1 MVLDCLN
8 NLLVEYRVDR
18 DFSLEIKTGYRSPLE
33 NVLNNYYDEKPNY
46 RYGGSL
52 AKTTAN
58 SNSCDIDLLCYFDSE
73 NTDSLELIYN
83 KTIEALR
90 SASYLFEAKNSA
102 ICVYGK
108 IGEPKWDTT
117 VDVVPGKYTSNED
130 NKDVY
135 LWCNRDKCR
144 LKSNPE
150 LQINKVKKS
159 NSKELIRLIKL
170 YREFNNFKFKSFYLE
185 IFAIDVVEPEFVA
198 GDNIY
203 DKLVKFCSHYNEIGK
218 TKIYDP
224 ANSANDINKI
234 HNEYE
239 FSLIRDYIEKL
250 YRVLLTNDEQTIKN
264 CILNKPYDIEN
275 GFLNNAKAH
284 FEIKGGLTNSLISC
298 CSVINING
306 FYKFNESWQRFDSS
320 TILRKNYNLKFEIN
334 IAPNFQNGAIVKLI
348 VSNSGYEALKNNC
361 LRGKA
366 EPTEIACRANNKYYY
381 REETTSYYGNHCVQA
396 FVKLLNGKTY
406 YSDILIVKVR

>member
-33 NVLNNYYDEKPNY
+33 KDLNNYYDEKPNY
-46 RYGGSL
+46 KYGGSL

-90 SASYLFEAKNSA
+90 SASYLFKTKNSA

-108 IGEPKWDTT
+108 IGEQKWNTT

-159 NSKELIRLIKL
+159 NSKEIIRLIKL

-234 HNEYE
+234 HDEYE
-239 FSLIRDYIEKL
+239 FSLIRNYIEKL
-250 YRVLLTNDEQTIKN
+250 YRALLTNDEETIKN
-264 CILNKPYDIEN
+264 CILNKPYDIEK
-275 GFLNNAKAH
+275 GFLNNAKSH
-284 FEIKGGLTNSLISC
+284 FEFKGGLTYPLVPYFN
-298 CSVINING
+298 VINING
-306 FYKFNESWQRFDSS
+306 FYRFNDSWQRFDSS
-320 TILRKNYNLKFEIN
+320 TILRKSYNLKFEIN
-334 IAPNFQNGAIVKLI
+334 VAPNFQNGAVVKLI

-366 EPTEIACRANNKYYY
+366 EPTEIAYRANNKYYY
-381 REETTSYYGNHCVQA
+381 RDETTSYYGNHCVQA
-396 FVKLLNGKTY
+396 FVKLSNGKTY
-406 YSDILIVKVR
+406 YSDILVVKVR

>member
-130 NKDVY
+130 KKDVY

>member
-366 EPTEIACRANNKYYY
+366 EPTEIAYRANNKYYY

>member
-8 NLLVEYRVDR
+8 NLLVEYRVYR
-18 DFSLEIKTGYRSPLE
+18 DFSLEIRTGYRSPLE
-33 NVLNNYYDEKPNY
+33 NDLNKYYDEKPNY

-73 NTDSLELIYN
+73 NTDRLELIYN
-83 KTIEALR
+83 KTIKALRIKALR
-90 SASYLFEAKNSA
+90 SSSYLFEAKNSA

-117 VDVVPGKYTSNED
+117 VDVVPGKYTANKD

-150 LQINKVKKS
+150 LQINKVKES

-198 GDNIY
+198 EDNIY

-224 ANSANDINKI
+224 ANSENDINKI
-234 HNEYE
+234 HDEYE

-264 CILNKPYDIEN
+264 CILNKPYDIEK
-275 GFLNNAKAH
+275 GFLNNAKSH
-284 FEIKGGLTNSLISC
+284 FEIKGGLTNSLISYF
-298 CSVINING
+298 SVINING
-306 FYKFNESWQRFDSS
+306 FYKFNDSWQRFDSS

-334 IAPNFQNGAIVKLI
+334 ITPNFQNGAIVKLI

-361 LRGKA
+361 LRD
-366 EPTEIACRANNKYYY
+366 NNGVGGFTLFFEQHNKKN
-381 REETTSYYGNHCVQA
+381 R
-396 FVKLLNGKTY
+396 
-406 YSDILIVKVR
+406 

>member
-33 NVLNNYYDEKPNY
+33 NDLNNYYDEKPNY

-83 KTIEALR
+83 KTIKALR

-108 IGEPKWDTT
+108 IGEPKRDTT
-117 VDVVPGKYTSNED
+117 VDVVPGKYMSNED

-150 LQINKVKKS
+150 LQINKVKES

-185 IFAIDVVEPEFVA
+185 IFSIDVVEPEFVA

-234 HNEYE
+234 HDEYE

-264 CILNKPYDIEN
+264 CILNKPYDIEK

-298 CSVINING
+298 FSVINING
-306 FYKFNESWQRFDSS
+306 FYKFNDSWQRFDSS

-366 EPTEIACRANNKYYY
+366 DPSGIAYRANNKYYY

-396 FVKLLNGKTY
+396 FVKLSNGKTY
-406 YSDILIVKVR
+406 YSDILVVKVR

>member
-108 IGEPKWDTT
+108 ICEPKWDTT

-150 LQINKVKKS
+150 LQINKVKES

-185 IFAIDVVEPEFVA
+185 IFAIDVVEPEFVD

-234 HNEYE
+234 HDEYE

-366 EPTEIACRANNKYYY
+366 EPTEIAYRANNKYYY